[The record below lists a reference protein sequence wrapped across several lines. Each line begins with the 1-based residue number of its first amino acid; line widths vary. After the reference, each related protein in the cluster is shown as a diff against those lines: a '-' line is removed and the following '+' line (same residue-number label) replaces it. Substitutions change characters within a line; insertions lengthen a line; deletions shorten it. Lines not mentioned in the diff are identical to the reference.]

1 MADFESVQKFVI
13 KYFDDNKIS
22 DKDLIDFIHNFCYL
36 SHQNMSIEGNKAIE
50 KFFKDNDL
58 IDVFIRYMKDLKRTI
73 NNEKFYFYS
82 TTMSERQLI
91 EDIRI
96 SLFVLSAKRLEANIN
111 NNKIYVIKPKP
122 TPQLKPIKKVKL
134 IVKNNNVD
142 IDEPRSV
149 EVHIE
154 NAINSEYTLCGTYI
168 YADEFADN
176 FQNTKDKITCRH
188 CLLIA
193 NDIKT
198 HSIT

>member
-1 MADFESVQKFVI
+1 MTDFESVQKFVI

-22 DKDLIDFIHNFCYL
+22 NKDLIDFIHNFCYL

-58 IDVFIRYMKDLKRTI
+58 EDVFIRYMKDLKRKI
-73 NNEKFYFYS
+73 NNEDFLFYS
-82 TTMSERQLI
+82 TTMSERGLI

-111 NNKIYVIKPKP
+111 EKVIKPKN
-122 TPQLKPIKKVKL
+122 TPILKSIKKVKL
-134 IVKNNNVD
+134 IVKSDD
-142 IDEPRSV
+142 IDPDI

-154 NAINSEYTLCGTYI
+154 NTINSEYTLCGTYV

-176 FQNTKDKITCRH
+176 FQNSKDKITCRH
-188 CLLIA
+188 CLMIS